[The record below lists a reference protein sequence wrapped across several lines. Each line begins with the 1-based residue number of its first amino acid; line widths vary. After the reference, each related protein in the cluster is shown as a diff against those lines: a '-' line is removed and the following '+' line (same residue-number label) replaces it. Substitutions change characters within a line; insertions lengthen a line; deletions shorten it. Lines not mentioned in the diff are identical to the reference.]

1 MKIVWRIS
9 RASALIT
16 ARQRRGVSSD
26 GLAEKRGIARA
37 YPSRVEN
44 GPQVPSEGT
53 YEHCE

>member
-1 MKIVWRIS
+1 VSPRIS

-26 GLAEKRGIARA
+26 GFAEKRGIAHA